1 MIIAP
6 PEPQKGSAVFR
17 SGGKGWWANTYLMV
31 PDTPDIT
38 EHIVLLSLTIYR
50 IDTSSL
56 PACCLE
62 GLWEWAGSGDA
73 MWWQLFFLVN
83 LQRFQRPRELPHSYL
98 EPGEEFSC
106 ISRAA
111 GAPEQHGI
119 GSQES
124 SKLTLGL
131 PGSHCNFSVPVTTV
145 TRLRAQTR

>member
-1 MIIAP
+1 M
-6 PEPQKGSAVFR
+6 FR

-83 LQRFQRPRELPHSYL
+83 LQRFQRPRELPHSYP
-98 EPGEEFSC
+98 EPGEEPSC

-111 GAPEQHGI
+111 GAPE
-119 GSQES
+119 
-124 SKLTLGL
+124 
-131 PGSHCNFSVPVTTV
+131 
-145 TRLRAQTR
+145 